1 MLFFQEICWASTVV
15 ILSLILWTP
24 LTVLLMS
31 SLSLMDQSMHGDSDC
46 ALIPVLKVR
55 FVKLK
60 YTLRK

>member
-46 ALIPVLKVR
+46 TLIPVLKVR